1 MDARGDAPGVGG
13 EPGEDLEPMRRRVE
27 RVFAFLEELVCALPV
42 PVVHK
47 GLLQAHVITV
57 GEGAMAYPRMAAV
70 QVPLLVHAAVTGD
83 EEPAI
88 PVAAACTALHLGGQL
103 QDGILDDELSPFWY
117 ARGTGITTLAATTLL
132 GSLPQ
137 RSIDRLRL
145 QGAPPDRLWALA
157 RRFADALLAAMAGQ
171 HEDLIFP
178 DLKDVSLEECLAM
191 VGRKSGAPTALLA
204 SSGAT
209 LATGDSSRIEAF
221 AAFGLCYGVAKQLIN
236 DVHGIWGE
244 AASQDLLNGRRPFP
258 VVHALTVL
266 DGDRREELRGLLALS
281 RETKRRHD
289 GVRAMLEAAGSVRY
303 TASMVWLHRER
314 AKRHLAV
321 ASPQEP
327 AGRELRSL
335 LDGLTILPKAEG
347 ALR

>member
-1 MDARGDAPGVGG
+1 MDD
-13 EPGEDLEPMRRRVE
+13 DLALMRRRVE
-27 RVFAFLEELVCALPV
+27 RVFAFLDDLIAALPV
-42 PVVHK
+42 PAVHK
-47 GLLQAHVITV
+47 GLLQAHVRTV
-57 GEGAMAYPRMAAV
+57 GEAAMAAPRMTAV

-103 QDGILDDELSPFWY
+103 QDGILDDELSPFWH
-117 ARGTGITTLAATTLL
+117 ARGAGITSLAATTLL

-137 RSIDRLRL
+137 HSIDHLRLR
-145 QGAPPDRLWALA
+145 GTPPERLWALA
-157 RRFADALLAAMAGQ
+157 RQFADTLLAAMAGQ
-171 HEDLIFP
+171 HEDLLFP
-178 DLKDVSLEECLAM
+178 DREDVSLEDCRAM
-191 VGRKSGAPTALLA
+191 IERKSGAPTALLA
-204 SSGAT
+204 SAGAT

-244 AASQDLLNGRRPFP
+244 AVSQDLLNGRRTFP

-266 DGDRREELRGLLALS
+266 DEDRREELRSLLALA
-281 RETKRRHD
+281 REPHRRHD
-289 GVRAMLEAAGSVRY
+289 GARAVLEVAGSVRY

-314 AKRHLAV
+314 ARRYLA
-321 ASPQEP
+321 AAFPEEP
-327 AGRELRSL
+327 ARRELESL
-335 LDGLTILPKAEG
+335 LNSLSILPKAKG